1 MKNTLFF
8 LLFASLSLG
17 AQNAAP
23 GKYWIQFTDKSN
35 SPFDIARPSEFL
47 SEKALERRTKM
58 NIAIIEN
65 DLPVNDNYVQ
75 QISGMGAKVL
85 NRSKWFNTITI
96 EADSALIPQI
106 EALPFVAS
114 SKRFARLKEKS
125 TADQFMADL
134 MKMYEQLQAQQ
145 GSIKPV
151 PGADPVYGQG
161 DVQIKMLNGHKL
173 HQLGFRGK
181 GMTIAVLDAG
191 FFRVNDFVFFDSLR
205 LQGRILGTRDFV
217 AGGESVYEDNS
228 HGLSVLST
236 MAADY
241 PGIFVGTAPDAFY
254 WLLRTEDA
262 DSEFL
267 IEEGNWVR
275 GAEFA
280 DSVGAD
286 IINSSLGYTNFDDP
300 STSHTYADLDGN
312 TAIITRAADLAASK
326 GILVVNSAGNSGADP
341 WKYLGAPADGD
352 SVLTIGAVTSE
363 GKYASFSSRGPSADG
378 RIKPNVTAMG
388 QGTLVVNSGG
398 TVGRSNGTSFSS
410 PVTAGMVAC
419 LWQAHPDASMMQV
432 FKAIEKSASQSN
444 NPDDYY
450 GFGIPDFMK
459 AHEILS
465 RMSDSQVN
473 PDSIV
478 NVYPNPFIEG
488 VSLEFYTEKEQDI
501 TVTIFKSNGKKLDSE
516 QFRVYP
522 FANNLLQLDK
532 VKKLKSG
539 QYIVTVQ
546 TAVGQYSRQI
556 QKRD

>member
-1 MKNTLFF
+1 MKKLLLAFLFF
-8 LLFASLSLG
+8 PALIV

-23 GKYWIQFTDKSN
+23 GKYWIQFTDKNN
-35 SPFDIARPSEFL
+35 SSSSLNNPSEFL
-47 SEKALERRTKM
+47 SEKALQRREKM
-58 NIAIIEN
+58 NIPVVEN

-75 QISGMGAKVL
+75 QISGMGVKIL
-85 NRSKWFNTITI
+85 NRSKWFNSVTI
-96 EADSALIPQI
+96 EADSSLIPQI
-106 EALPFVAS
+106 EALPFVIS
-114 SKRFARLKEKS
+114 TKRVARLKEKT
-125 TADQFMADL
+125 TAEQFMVDL

-145 GSIKPV
+145 GSITPV
-151 PGADPVYGQG
+151 PGADPVYGEG

-181 GMTIAVLDAG
+181 GITIAVLDAG

-205 LQGRILGTRDFV
+205 LQGRILGTHDFV

-236 MAADY
+236 MAANY
-241 PGIFVGTAPDAFY
+241 PGIFVGTAPDASY

-267 IEEGNWVR
+267 IEEDNWVR

-300 STSHTYADLDGN
+300 STSHTYSDLDGN
-312 TAIITRAADLAASK
+312 TARITRAADFAASK
-326 GILVVNSAGNSGADP
+326 GILVVNSAGNSGADA

-410 PVTAGMVAC
+410 PVTAGVVAC
-419 LWQAHPDASMMQV
+419 LWQAHPDAGMMQV
-432 FKAIEKSASQSN
+432 FKAIEKSSSQSN
-444 NPDDYY
+444 NPDDYL

-465 RMSDSQVN
+465 RIGSSRSK

-488 VSLEFYTEKEQDI
+488 ISLEFYTEKEQD
-501 TVTIFKSNGKKLDSE
+501 VTIVIYKANGKKIETE
-516 QFRVYP
+516 QFRVFP
-522 FANNLLQLDK
+522 FSNNLLQLNK
-532 VKKLKSG
+532 VKKLKAG
-539 QYIVTVQ
+539 NYVVTVQ
-546 TAVGQYSRQI
+546 TVAGQYSRQI